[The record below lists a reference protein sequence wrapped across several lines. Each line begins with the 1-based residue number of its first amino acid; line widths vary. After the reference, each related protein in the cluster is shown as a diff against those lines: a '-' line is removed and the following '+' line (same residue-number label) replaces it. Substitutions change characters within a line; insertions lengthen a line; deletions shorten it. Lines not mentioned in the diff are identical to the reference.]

1 MPMKN
6 TLAVALERPQEIK
19 AQHTLYLVEV
29 IKMNKKQK
37 KFVIAGVG
45 GMVLYSLYRQS
56 TMGLSGFGFLTLPY
70 EYSPSAPTNS
80 YSQSYSRPMYN
91 EYSYDSYSY
100 SPYDSYSYSPVKFTS
115 DNRSPYEEGYS
126 QIPSFSSK
134 MEDSVFLNMVRQISE
149 TDGVTVIENATSMSS
164 TPSLA
169 AGTPIGVLRVVKSQ
183 VDSAMAS
190 NRLTSDHVAYL
201 DNISNMLSMRII
213 ALTPVDTAESIGGI
227 F

>member
-1 MPMKN
+1 M
-6 TLAVALERPQEIK
+6 ALERPQEIK
-19 AQHTLYLVEV
+19 AQHMLYLVEV
-29 IKMNKKQK
+29 ISMNKKQK

-70 EYSPSAPTNS
+70 EYSPSAPSNS
-80 YSQSYSRPMYN
+80 YSQSYTRPMYN
-91 EYSYDSYSY
+91 EYS
-100 SPYDSYSYSPVKFTS
+100 YDSYSYSPVKFTS

-134 MEDSVFLNMVRQISE
+134 MEDAAFLNMVRQISE
-149 TDGVTVIENATSMSS
+149 TDGVEVIENATSMSS
-164 TPSLA
+164 TPALA
-169 AGTPIGVLRVVKSQ
+169 RTSIEGTPIGVLRVVKSQ

-190 NRLTSDHVAYL
+190 NRLTTDQLAYL
-201 DNISNMLSMRII
+201 DTISNMLSLRII

>member
-1 MPMKN
+1 
-6 TLAVALERPQEIK
+6 
-19 AQHTLYLVEV
+19 
-29 IKMNKKQK
+29 MNKKQK
-37 KFVIAGVG
+37 KFVMAGVG
-45 GMVLYSLYRQS
+45 GIVLYSLYRQS

-70 EYSPSAPTNS
+70 EYAPSAPS
-80 YSQSYSRPMYN
+80 YSYNEPSYSRPMYN
-91 EYSYDSYSY
+91 EYSYD
-100 SPYDSYSYSPVKFTS
+100 PYPVKFAS
-115 DNRSPYEEGYS
+115 DNRSPFEEGYS

-164 TPSLA
+164 TPTIA

-201 DNISNMLSMRII
+201 DNMSNMLSMRII
-213 ALTPVDTAESIGGI
+213 ALTPQGPAESIGGI

>member
-1 MPMKN
+1 MD
-6 TLAVALERPQEIK
+6 LERPQEIK

-29 IKMNKKQK
+29 IDMNKKQK
-37 KFVIAGVG
+37 KFVMAGVG
-45 GMVLYSLYRQS
+45 GIVLYSLYRQS

-70 EYSPSAPTNS
+70 EYAPSAPS
-80 YSQSYSRPMYN
+80 YSYSEPSYSRPMYN
-91 EYSYDSYSY
+91 E
-100 SPYDSYSYSPVKFTS
+100 YSYSPVKFTS

-134 MEDSVFLNMVRQISE
+134 MEDDVFLNMVRQISE

-164 TPSLA
+164 APSLA

-201 DNISNMLSMRII
+201 DNISNLLSMRICHQGTQK
-213 ALTPVDTAESIGGI
+213 A
-227 F
+227 

>member
-1 MPMKN
+1 M
-6 TLAVALERPQEIK
+6 
-19 AQHTLYLVEV
+19 LYLVEV
-29 IKMNKKQK
+29 ISMNKKQK

-70 EYSPSAPTNS
+70 EYSPSAPSNS
-80 YSQSYSRPMYN
+80 YSQSYTRPMYN
-91 EYSYDSYSY
+91 EYS
-100 SPYDSYSYSPVKFTS
+100 YDSYSYSPVKFTS

-134 MEDSVFLNMVRQISE
+134 MEDAAFLNMVRQISE
-149 TDGVTVIENATSMSS
+149 TDGVEVIENATSMSS
-164 TPSLA
+164 TPALA
-169 AGTPIGVLRVVKSQ
+169 AGTTMGALRVVKSQ

-190 NRLTSDHVAYL
+190 NRITTDQLAYL
-201 DNISNMLSMRII
+201 DTISNMLSLRII